1 VGRIPGHI
9 LILFAI
15 TLVLANA
22 GCFARCTV
30 QSCQNTPPPCHSNG
44 KSDAGHCPQQNQ
56 MKTAVIGAV
65 TFDLGTGF
73 IVVDW
78 PAEVTQAEHPG
89 GAPAFLMAPSSI
101 VSPPPLALR
110 I

>member
-1 VGRIPGHI
+1 MARTPGSI
-9 LILFAI
+9 LILLAI

-30 QSCQNTPPPCHSNG
+30 ESCQNTPPPCHSHG

-56 MKTAVIGAV
+56 LKVAAASAV
-65 TFDLGTGF
+65 TFDSATGL
-73 IVVDW
+73 IPVDW
-78 PAEVTQAEHPG
+78 PAEITQAEEPG
-89 GAPAFLMAPSSI
+89 SAPALLMTPPS
-101 VSPPPLALR
+101 VVPLPPLALR

>member
-1 VGRIPGHI
+1 MARIPGHI
-9 LILFAI
+9 LILLAI

-30 QSCQNTPPPCHSNG
+30 QSCQNTPPPCHSHG

-73 IVVDW
+73 ILVDC
-78 PAEVTQAEHPG
+78 PAEVTQAEQPG
-89 GAPAFLMAPSSI
+89 SAPIFLMASSSV
-101 VSPPPLALR
+101 VSPPPRALR